1 MPKDISNG
9 IKFETDDKLIEM
21 GVKGAEVTAHVN
33 KAFLEAETTKY
44 PVIIDPTITIE
55 KSNNKS

>member
-21 GVKGAEVTAHVN
+21 GVKGAEVTNKVIVN
-33 KAFLEAETTKY
+33 EDSVLYEEISCY
-44 PVIIDPTITIE
+44 Y
-55 KSNNKS
+55 